1 MQNGYVS
8 NTAFHFDDNFA
19 FEYDFAFADG
29 ATGDDSWGKSTA
41 LEIKD
46 LSGKTAAIFKIS
58 PMANGSCC
66 VGLQVLKAQEEGF
79 EDTGGV
85 WTSTITDRY
94 KVKVMRECKPD
105 GSVVYTVK
113 VWKNETDLILD
124 KIVERAEQYGWEK
137 VAVPVSVLIYNSVIE
152 GSFSNVTWSA
162 TAGGN

>member
-1 MQNGYVS
+1 
-8 NTAFHFDDNFA
+8 
-19 FEYDFAFADG
+19 
-29 ATGDDSWGKSTA
+29 
-41 LEIKD
+41 
-46 LSGKTAAIFKIS
+46 
-58 PMANGSCC
+58 MANGSCC

-137 VAVPVSVLIYNSVIE
+137 VAVPVSVLIYNSGIE

-162 TAGGN
+162 KAGGN